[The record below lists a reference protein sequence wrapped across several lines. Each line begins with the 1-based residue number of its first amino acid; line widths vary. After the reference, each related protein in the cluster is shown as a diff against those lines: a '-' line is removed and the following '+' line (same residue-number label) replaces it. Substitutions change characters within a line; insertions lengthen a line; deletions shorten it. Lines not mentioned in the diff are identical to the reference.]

1 MIYVEVILNNI
12 IIIVLGTFT
21 ISFAIAYASVLHK
34 LSKLTQEFSKLFIS
48 HKSLQD
54 FVEKNHLEFKSDSEL
69 HKENFIKFLSDSRD
83 WAFAYIEDVQKS
95 LEKFMLNIE
104 PDIVYFDEFQ
114 SDSEETMHYDFM
126 KKISKEYKEL
136 KKLMPAE
143 AIGKDA

>member
-21 ISFAIAYASVLHK
+21 LSFAIAYASVLHK
-34 LSKLTQEFSKLFIS
+34 LSNLTQEFSKLFIS

-54 FVEKNHLEFKSDSEL
+54 FVEKNNFEFKSDSDL

-83 WAFAYIEDVQKS
+83 WAFAYIEDVQKG

-104 PDIVYFDEFQ
+104 PDIAYFDEFQ
-114 SDSEETMHYDFM
+114 SDSEGTMHHNFM
-126 KKISKEYKEL
+126 KKISQEYKEL
-136 KKLMPAE
+136 KKLMPVE
-143 AIGKDA
+143 TIGKDA